1 MASSNKII
9 DVLVENSFE
18 IYDAL
23 LNKKISVSKLYN
35 DLKQKNKKEL
45 GKYKKLPDTKLNKYM
60 NLDKYTILD
69 DILYLTN
76 NRYKHLKGIR
86 DVVNLERFIN
96 YILPNGKNE
105 TYIKKCKIYYSN
117 LIIDKILES
126 YYDYDDIKLL
136 SSYKEEL
143 IVLEQHINTDITEK
157 INDYYIKLITN

>member
-1 MASSNKII
+1 MNNKKVEKNKETYSFSNK
-9 DVLVENSFE
+9 LS
-18 IYDAL
+18 
-23 LNKKISVSKLYN
+23 S
-35 DLKQKNKKEL
+35 
-45 GKYKKLPDTKLNKYM
+45 
-60 NLDKYTILD
+60 
-69 DILYLTN
+69 
-76 NRYKHLKGIR
+76 H
-86 DVVNLERFIN
+86 LERFIN

-143 IVLEQHINTDITEK
+143 IILEQHINTDITEK